1 MASYWGH
8 FLFFQ
13 QIATVKTE
21 TRGMLIGFIG
31 IFIFSLTLPV
41 TKIAVQT
48 FNPYFIAFARA
59 VLAGVL
65 AAIYLF
71 SIKAKLPGLSELR
84 QFVIVAIGV
93 VFIQSPFLSLYN
105 HFSLNSSGVWLK
117 WAAMRSVSFF
127 VNVGVIDLQQFEQL
141 RQSTSCHISLSTSA
155 AIESNLLGTFFSSL
169 ERKSFILRLFLL
181 TLTLKERRLMGSMV
195 CGGCLNNW

>member
-13 QIATVKTE
+13 QIATVKAE

-41 TKIAVQT
+41 TKIAVQS

-71 SIKAKLPGLSELR
+71 SIKAKLPSLSELR

-93 VFIQSPFLSLYN
+93 VFIFPLFINL
-105 HFSLNSSGVWLK
+105 
-117 WAAMRSVSFF
+117 AMTEGEASHA
-127 VNVGVIDLQQFEQL
+127 GVILGIMPLATVVAGVLLFRE
-141 RQSTSCHISLSTSA
+141 RPSLGFWVSA
-155 AIESNLLGTFFSSL
+155 LIGC
-169 ERKSFILRLFLL
+169 
-181 TLTLKERRLMGSMV
+181 TLVE
-195 CGGCLNNW
+195 